1 MILKAPQGAFLI
13 FINIFSKIF
22 IGKRHGFWG
31 SKDSVYSDGTIAI
44 SGTTV
49 TGTGTTFNT
58 SGLINPGDVI
68 TVGTGS
74 TQGEAVIAGVT
85 SATVLTL
92 EESPSTLD
100 SGTITGATYVISQRP
115 ISTIFDT
122 NYGAAEVYGVDK
134 TEVGVA
140 ATTAYAVAHSGWVGM
155 TTYTDAHGNLR
166 VKSEVLVAGGI
177 TGDNDTDDTIFAD
190 S

>member
-1 MILKAPQGAFLI
+1 MAL
-13 FINIFSKIF
+13 
-22 IGKRHGFWG
+22 WG

-58 SGLINPGDVI
+58 AGLINPGDVI
-68 TVGTGS
+68 TVGAGS

-92 EESPSTLD
+92 ESSPSTLD

-122 NYGAAEVYGVDK
+122 NYEAAEVYGVDK

>member
-1 MILKAPQGAFLI
+1 MSLW
-13 FINIFSKIF
+13 
-22 IGKRHGFWG
+22 GKQ
-31 SKDSVYSDGTIAI
+31 DSVYADGTVAI
-44 SGTTV
+44 SNLTV

-58 SGLINPGDVI
+58 AGLITAGDVI

-74 TQGEAVIAGVT
+74 TQGEAVIASVT
-85 SATVLTL
+85 NGTTLVLQSRGTL
-92 EESPSTLD
+92 A
-100 SGTITGATYVISQRP
+100 SGTISGATYNISERP
-115 ISTIFDT
+115 VSTLGDT
-122 NYGAAEVYGVDK
+122 NYGAAEIYGVDK

-177 TGDNDTDDTIFAD
+177 TGDNDADDTIFAD

>member
-1 MILKAPQGAFLI
+1 MSL
-13 FINIFSKIF
+13 
-22 IGKRHGFWG
+22 WG
-31 SKDSVYSDGTIAI
+31 NKDAVYSDGTIAI

-58 SGLINPGDVI
+58 AGLINPGDVI

-85 SATVLTL
+85 SATILTL

-100 SGTITGATYVISQRP
+100 SGTITGAAYVISQRP

-122 NYGAAEVYGVDK
+122 NYGAAEIYGVDT
-134 TEVGVA
+134 TEQSVA
-140 ATTAYAVAHSGWVGM
+140 NAASGEARQFAPAHAGWVGIS
-155 TTYTDAHGNLR
+155 TYIDMHGNLR
-166 VKSEVLVAGGI
+166 VKTETLVAGSSI
-177 TGDNDTDDTIFAD
+177 TGDAADDTKYAD

>member
-1 MILKAPQGAFLI
+1 MAL
-13 FINIFSKIF
+13 
-22 IGKRHGFWG
+22 WG
-31 SKDSVYSDGTIAI
+31 NKDSVYSDGTIAI

-58 SGLINPGDVI
+58 AGLINPGDVI

-74 TQGEAVIAGVT
+74 TQGEAVIASVT
-85 SATVLTL
+85 NGTTIVLET
-92 EESPSTLD
+92 SPSTLD
-100 SGTITGATYVISQRP
+100 SGTITGAAYVISQRP

-140 ATTAYAVAHSGWVGM
+140 ATTEYAVTHSGWVGM

-166 VKSEVLVAGGI
+166 VKSEVLVAGNI
-177 TGDNDTDDTIFAD
+177 TGDNDTDDTKFAD

>member
-1 MILKAPQGAFLI
+1 MAL
-13 FINIFSKIF
+13 
-22 IGKRHGFWG
+22 WG

-100 SGTITGATYVISQRP
+100 SGSITGATYVISQRP

-140 ATTAYAVAHSGWVGM
+140 ATTEYAVAHSGWVGM

-177 TGDNDTDDTIFAD
+177 TGDNDADDTKFAD